1 MTPLDLRP
9 TTAAPATTLPL
20 FRREHDELRDSARAF
35 VEREIVPHVEDWER
49 AEDFPREL
57 FRRVGDAGFLGLRFG
72 PEVGGSGPD
81 VLAQAVWVEEL
92 ARCGSGGV
100 AADLGASVDLAA
112 LYVANAGDAD
122 QRQRLL
128 PPLLR
133 GERIGALAITEP
145 GAGSDVAGLT
155 TRARRDGDGWRLDG
169 TKVFIT
175 NGAWCDDVVV
185 AAKVEVADGA
195 PTEDPHGRIT
205 LFLVRAD
212 DPGVGRRR
220 LPMLG
225 WRTSHTGEL
234 VFEDVR
240 LDDDRRLGTIGSG
253 FGHITAA
260 FAWERLAMSLGAVAA
275 AARTLELGIAY
286 AQQREA
292 FGRPIARFQVWRH
305 RFADLHTRIRTGR
318 ALAYRALR
326 LVAAQEAGEDVDPT
340 EVIRTAAMAK
350 LTTQRLAFEVAD
362 ECVQVHGGAGYMMEY
377 PVQRAWR
384 DARLGPI
391 GGGTDEIMR
400 QLIAKTLG
408 L

>member
-1 MTPLDLRP
+1 MTDPTG
-9 TTAAPATTLPL
+9 TTAVADPALPL
-20 FRREHDELRDSARAF
+20 FDPEHDQLRASARAF
-35 VEREIVPHVEDWER
+35 VAREITPHVESWER
-49 AEDFPREL
+49 EEDFPREL
-57 FRRVGDAGFLGLRFG
+57 FRRVGDAGFLGLKFDA
-72 PEVGGSGPD
+72 EVGGSGPD
-81 VLAQAVWVEEL
+81 LLAQAVWIEEL
-92 ARCGSGGV
+92 AGCLSGGV

-112 LYVANAGDAD
+112 LYLDGAGTSD
-122 QRQRLL
+122 QRRRWL
-128 PPLLR
+128 PPLLA

-185 AAKVEVADGA
+185 AAKVAVEDGA
-195 PTEDPHGRIT
+195 PASDPHAQIT
-205 LFLVRAD
+205 LFVVRAD
-212 DPGVGRRR
+212 DPGVSRRR

-234 VFEDVR
+234 VFDGVE
-240 LDDDRRLGTIGSG
+240 LADDRRLGELGSG
-253 FGHITAA
+253 FAHITRA

-275 AARTLELGIAY
+275 AERTLELGIAY
-286 AQQREA
+286 ARDREA

-318 ALAYRALR
+318 ALTYRALR
-326 LVAAQEAGEDVDPT
+326 LVVAQAEGGEVDQ
-340 EVIRTAAMAK
+340 VQVVRTVAMAK
-350 LTTQRLAFEVAD
+350 LLTQRLAFDVAD
-362 ECVQVHGGAGYMMEY
+362 ECLQVHGGAGYMMEY

-408 L
+408 M

>member
-1 MTPLDLRP
+1 MSTPDLTP
-9 TTAAPATTLPL
+9 TSAAHEPALPL
-20 FRREHDELRDSARAF
+20 FRPEHDELRASSRAF
-35 VEREIVPHVEDWER
+35 VEREIVPHVEEWER
-49 AEDFPREL
+49 EEDFPREL

-133 GERIGALAITEP
+133 GERVGALAITEP

-185 AAKVEVADGA
+185 AAKVSVADGA
-195 PTEDPHGRIT
+195 PTDDPHGRIT

-212 DPGVGRRR
+212 DPGFGRRR

-234 VFEDVR
+234 VFEDVP
-240 LDDDRRLGTIGSG
+240 LDDGRRLGTIGGG
-253 FGHITAA
+253 FGYITAA

-326 LVAAQEAGEDVDPT
+326 LVAAQEAGEDVDAT
-340 EVIRTAAMAK
+340 EVIRMAAMAK
-350 LTTQRLAFEVAD
+350 LLTQRLAFEVAD

>member
-1 MTPLDLRP
+1 MTPLDLGP
-9 TTAAPATTLPL
+9 TTGAPDTALPL
-20 FRREHDELRDSARAF
+20 FRPEHDELRASARAF
-35 VEREIVPHVEDWER
+35 VDREIVPHVEDWER

-122 QRQRLL
+122 QRQRFL

-175 NGAWCDDVVV
+175 NGAWCDEVVV
-185 AAKVEVADGA
+185 AAKVSVADGA

-234 VFEDVR
+234 VFADVR
-240 LDDDRRLGTIGSG
+240 LDDDRRLGTVGGG
-253 FGHITAA
+253 FGYITAA

-318 ALAYRALR
+318 ALAYRGLR
-326 LVAAQEAGEDVDPT
+326 LVAAQEAGEDVDAT
-340 EVIRTAAMAK
+340 EVIRTVAMAK
-350 LTTQRLAFEVAD
+350 LLTQRLAFEVAD
-362 ECVQVHGGAGYMMEY
+362 ECLQVHGGAGYMMEY